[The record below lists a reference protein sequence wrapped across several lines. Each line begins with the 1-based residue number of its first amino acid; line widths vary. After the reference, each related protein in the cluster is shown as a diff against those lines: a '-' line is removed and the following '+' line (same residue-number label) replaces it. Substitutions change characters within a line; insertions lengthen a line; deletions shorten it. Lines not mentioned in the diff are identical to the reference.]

1 MAQLIVRNI
10 EDEVKER
17 IARRARAHGHS
28 MEEEVRRILR
38 EAVGE
43 EARPSDEPGLGTQ
56 LARHFAEYGLDGREL
71 PEMKG
76 EAPRPAIF
84 D

>member
-10 EDEVKER
+10 EQDVKER
-17 IARRARAHGHS
+17 LAQRARAHGHS

-38 EAVGE
+38 DAIGDK
-43 EARPSDEPGLGTQ
+43 ARPSGEPGLGTQ
-56 LARHFAEYGLDGREL
+56 LAQCFEGVELEEPL

-76 EAPRPAIF
+76 QQARPAIF

>member
-10 EDEVKER
+10 ETDVKER
-17 IARRARAHGHS
+17 LAQRARAHGHS

-38 EAVGE
+38 DAVGDQ
-43 EARPSDEPGLGTQ
+43 ARPSDQQGLGTQ
-56 LARHFAEYGLDGREL
+56 LAQCFEGVELYEPL

-76 EAPRPAIF
+76 QQSRPAIF

>member
-10 EDEVKER
+10 EQDVKER
-17 IARRARAHGHS
+17 LAQRARAHGHS

-43 EARPSDEPGLGTQ
+43 ESRPSHEPGLGTQ
-56 LARHFAEYGLDGREL
+56 LARHFAEYGLAGEEL

>member
-10 EDEVKER
+10 EQDVKKR
-17 IARRARAHGHS
+17 LAQRARAHGHS

-43 EARPSDEPGLGTQ
+43 EARPSHEPGLGTQ
-56 LARHFAEYGLDGREL
+56 LARHFEEHGLSGIEL
-71 PEMKG
+71 PEMQRQ
-76 EAPRPAIF
+76 EAKPALF

>member
-10 EDEVKER
+10 EEEVKER
-17 IARRARAHGHS
+17 LARRARAHGHS

-38 EAVGE
+38 DAVGDK
-43 EARPSDEPGLGTQ
+43 ARLSGEPGLGTQ
-56 LARHFAEYGLDGREL
+56 LAQHFAKYGLEDVEL
-71 PEMKG
+71 PEIKRQQ
-76 EAPRPAIF
+76 ARPALF

>member
-17 IARRARAHGHS
+17 IARRARLHGHS

-38 EAVGE
+38 DAVGE
-43 EARPSDEPGLGTQ
+43 RARPSDEPGLGTQ
-56 LARHFAEYGLDGREL
+56 LAQHFEAHGLSGLDL
-71 PEMKG
+71 PEMKRQ
-76 EAPRPAIF
+76 EARPANF

>member
-56 LARHFAEYGLDGREL
+56 LARHFEQHGLSGIEL

-76 EAPRPAIF
+76 QEAKPAIF

>member
-43 EARPSDEPGLGTQ
+43 ETRPSDEPGLGTQ
-56 LARHFAEYGLDGREL
+56 LAQHFEAHGLSGIEL

-76 EAPRPAIF
+76 QEAKPAIF

>member
-10 EDEVKER
+10 EQEVKER
-17 IARRARAHGHS
+17 LAQRARARGHS

-38 EAVGE
+38 EAVT
-43 EARPSDEPGLGTQ
+43 AKAQPADKPGLGTQ
-56 LARHFAEYGLDGREL
+56 LAQCFEGFELDEPL

-76 EAPRPAIF
+76 QEARPAEF

>member
-1 MAQLIVRNI
+1 MAQLVVRNI
-10 EDEVKER
+10 EDEVK
-17 IARRARAHGHS
+17 ARLAQRARAHGHS

-38 EAVGE
+38 DAVGE
-43 EARPSDEPGLGTQ
+43 RARPSGEPGLGTQ
-56 LARHFAEYGLDGREL
+56 LAQCFEGVELEEPL

-76 EAPRPAIF
+76 EQARPAIF

>member
-10 EDEVKER
+10 EPDVKER
-17 IARRARAHGHS
+17 LAQRARAHGHS
-28 MEEEVRRILR
+28 MEEEARRILR
-38 EAVGE
+38 EAVSVS
-43 EARPSDEPGLGTQ
+43 AWPADKPGLGTQ
-56 LARHFAEYGLDGREL
+56 LAECFEGVELDEPL

-76 EAPRPAIF
+76 QPARPAIF

>member
-10 EDEVKER
+10 EQVVKER
-17 IARRARAHGHS
+17 LAQRARAHGHS
-28 MEEEVRRILR
+28 MEEEARRILR
-38 EAVGE
+38 EAVS
-43 EARPSDEPGLGTQ
+43 AVPRASDEPGLGTQ
-56 LARHFAEYGLDGREL
+56 LAAHFAAYGFEDVEL